1 METSA
6 SQTPRKT
13 WPILPM
19 ALGYCALLAVM
30 GLLLALD
37 AHESLLSG
45 LKAILTSQ
53 SVLLSDYA
61 AIGGPGAAL
70 LSSALTVLLA
80 VAVLHFSKAPINGS
94 TLSTLGLVAGFSLF
108 GKNVLNSPPI
118 LLGAW
123 LSAKARRVPFSS
135 CANVG
140 VMATTLGPLVSFVC
154 FSQSHHPIVGVLL
167 GVLVGF
173 AVPPLAQGTAKILR
187 GMNLYNVG
195 FACGLLAMVLMPV
208 LHAAGI
214 DPATVSLW
222 STEYSGF
229 FGAFIVGLSLLFL
242 VLGLL
247 SARRS
252 LPELG
257 RRYLALLRTQ
267 GRAPCDYLHDFGGS
281 AVLVNMGLNGLLGS
295 GYLLLIGGVFN
306 GPTVG
311 AILTLMG
318 FSAGGKHPRNCLP
331 IMAGVALGGL
341 TMRWDV
347 TTPGAQI
354 AAIFGTTLAPI
365 SGVFGIP
372 AGILAGFLHGSVV
385 LRTGGFVGGV
395 NLYNNGFSG
404 GLVALVLTG
413 VLEELLPQRSRSA
426 KPNDVPEK

>member
-1 METSA
+1 MVTA
-6 SQTPRKT
+6 APHPPKKT

-19 ALGYCALLAVM
+19 ALGYCALLA
-30 GLLLALD
+30 
-37 AHESLLSG
+37 LLSLDDLKNLLPG

-53 SVLLSDYA
+53 SVLLSDYVH
-61 AIGGPGAAL
+61 IGGPGAAL
-70 LSSALTVLLA
+70 FSSALTLLLA
-80 VAVLHFSKAPINGS
+80 VAVLHFSGAPISGG

-108 GKNVLNSPPI
+108 GKNILNSPPI

-154 FSQSHHPIVGVLL
+154 FSHHPIVGVLL

-173 AVPPLAQGTAKILR
+173 AAPPLALGTAKILR

-214 DPATVSLW
+214 DPATLSLW

-229 FGAFIVGLSLLFL
+229 FCAFIVGLSLLFL
-242 VLGLL
+242 LLGLF
-247 SARRS
+247 SARRD
-252 LPELG
+252 LPGLC
-257 RRYLALLRTQ
+257 RRYLSLLRTS
-267 GRAPCDYLHDFGGS
+267 GRAPSDYLADFGGS

-318 FSAGGKHPRNCLP
+318 FSAGGKHPGNCLP

-341 TMRWDV
+341 TMSWEV

-354 AAIFGTTLAPI
+354 AALFGTTLAPV
-365 SGVFGIP
+365 SGVFGP
-372 AGILAGFLHGSVV
+372 LAGILAGFLHGSVV

-413 VLEELLPQRSRSA
+413 VLEELLPRFRN
-426 KPNDVPEK
+426 KEKE